1 MLPQSALADVVNA
14 VSDAVVGMRPHRVS
28 AQKHRGHRAITERPD
43 PTGERLPRSGA
54 QNRVRGGR
62 AGCPLRAPRW
72 PVRRSSSSGAGRCW
86 SSVKGPSSLWWPRL
100 LRPNVGPDELLGG
113 VFRAGDDD
121 RRRLQ
126 REHEI
131 DCLLRHQRPAA
142 PGSGGSFSRSR
153 TRPRARRTPCS
164 ARRRTFA
171 PAARL
176 PCPAMLPTS
185 MEETAKPSM
194 LAS

>member
-14 VSDAVVGMRPHRVS
+14 VSDAVVGMGPHRVS
-28 AQKHRGHRAITERPD
+28 AQKHRGHRALTERPD

-62 AGCPLRAPRW
+62 AGSPLRAPRW
-72 PVRRSSSSGAGRCW
+72 PVRRSSRSGAGRCW

-113 VFRAGDDD
+113 VFRAEDDD

-153 TRPRARRTPCS
+153 TRPPPGGHRPALVGERSRLRHVFHARRCYLR
-164 ARRRTFA
+164 AWKR
-171 PAARL
+171 
-176 PCPAMLPTS
+176 
-185 MEETAKPSM
+185 TAKPSM